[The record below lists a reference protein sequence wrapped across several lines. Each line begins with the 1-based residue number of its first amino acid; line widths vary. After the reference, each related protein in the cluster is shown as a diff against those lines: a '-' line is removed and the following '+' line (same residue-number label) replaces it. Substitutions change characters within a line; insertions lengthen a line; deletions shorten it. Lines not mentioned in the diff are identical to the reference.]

1 MPGLPSP
8 PLNREPDLQ
17 SLISSFI
24 TTKDLKPYDRNHCP
38 HPSISA
44 RNHRVK
50 VDGLVSN
57 SISLSIVDLQNNF
70 TQHEVTCALQC
81 AGNRRHTMR
90 TLLKE
95 VQGLD
100 WFAGAVMNCSWKGPR
115 LRDVLS
121 RTGLDVSES
130 DAETAHVAFAC
141 NAVPCQDDDWY
152 GASIPLS
159 RAMREDADVILAL
172 EMNGEPLTVEHGF
185 PVRVVT
191 PGLAGAR
198 AVKWLDHITVQKEM
212 SSNHYMHFDYKV
224 LPEEAVDSE
233 SAKKYWESTPPVI
246 EMPVNSVVA
255 VPADGSTV
263 QTDADGLAVVKGYAV
278 PSGDDG
284 PVVRVE
290 VSSDGENWVDAQ
302 MSAHPGESK
311 WSWTLWEARLRLE
324 RGEGKAVFSRA
335 TDKAGNM
342 QPRHSQWNLRGV
354 CYNGYG
360 EARDLTVQ

>member
-1 MPGLPSP
+1 MPQLPNT
-8 PLNREPDLQ
+8 PLNREPDLH
-17 SLISSFI
+17 SLISSFL

-38 HPSISA
+38 QPQISEDTLLV
-44 RNHRVK
+44 HL
-50 VDGLVSN
+50 DGLVSAPV
-57 SISLSIVDLQNNF
+57 SLSISNLRKDYP
-70 TQHEVTCALQC
+70 QHEITCALQC

-100 WFAGAVMNCSWKGPR
+100 WFAGAVMNCCWRGPR
-115 LRDVLS
+115 LRDILL
-121 RTGLDVSES
+121 RAGLELGEEEM
-130 DAETAHVAFAC
+130 ETAHVAFAC

-172 EMNGEPLTVEHGF
+172 EMNGERLSIEHGF
-185 PVRVVT
+185 PVRVLT
-191 PGLAGAR
+191 PGIAGAR
-198 AVKWLDHITVQKEM
+198 AVKWLDHITVQREM

-224 LPEEAVDSE
+224 LPEDAVDSE
-233 SAKKYWESTPPVI
+233 SAQRFWGSTPPVI

-255 VPADGSTV
+255 VPQDGSTV
-263 QTDADGLAVVKGYAV
+263 ESDAEGMVVVKGYAL

-284 PVVRVE
+284 PVVKVE
-290 VSSDGENWVDAQ
+290 VSADGEVWKEAQ
-302 MSAHPGESK
+302 LGLYQGETK
-311 WSWTLWEARLRLE
+311 WSWKLWEAKLKIE
-324 RGEGKAVFSRA
+324 RGEGRTIFSRA

-342 QPRHSQWNLRGV
+342 QPRYSQWNLRGV

-360 EARDLTVQ
+360 EARALKIQ